1 MLSHCERAFNPCR
14 ERSRDHTMNAD
25 STDSRA
31 QWHWSHDGKT
41 LGPVDFIEL
50 KRLAAMGSI
59 TSATWV
65 HDPILSRWIA
75 ASSVA
80 GLLPVHAADSKS
92 AEPASGPAPDATS
105 ATAPASSSEASG
117 VRTPSS
123 PPTTPPIPPVPPSTT
138 ASTSAPVTFDPRV
151 AEILCRIAVL
161 TAPLTNIFAFIGV
174 GIIWGLGAS
183 DQRVVAEARQTM
195 NCLLTLGLGVVIAAA
210 VSFVCAII
218 IIGPFIGIAISAAL
232 FVYCVVVGIRGLMA
246 ATNGVPFRYPWV
258 IQFIR

>member
-1 MLSHCERAFNPCR
+1 
-14 ERSRDHTMNAD
+14 MNTD
-25 STDSRA
+25 PTDSRA

-50 KRLAAMGSI
+50 KRLAAIGSI

-65 HDPILSRWIA
+65 HDPILSRWVA

-80 GLLPVHAADSKS
+80 GLLPVPETSVS
-92 AEPASGPAPDATS
+92 ASGSSSDPASAS
-105 ATAPASSSEASG
+105 ASASGSEAPR

-123 PPTTPPIPPVPPSTT
+123 PPTTPPISAVPPSPA
-138 ASTSAPVTFDPRV
+138 ASASAPPPTPSSMPMTLDPRV

-174 GIIWGLGAS
+174 GIVWGLGAS
-183 DQRVVAEARQTM
+183 NQRIVAEARQTM

-232 FVYCVVVGIRGLMA
+232 FVYCLVVGIRGLMA